1 LVDIF
6 LYIDVK
12 SDKTVNQEEMEGFMK
27 LLKEFDLSNKNKVAP
42 GDIEAMPD
50 KDFINKIEK
59 LREEVDKHEFINK
72 E

>member
-1 LVDIF
+1 
-6 LYIDVK
+6 
-12 SDKTVNQEEMEGFMK
+12 MK